1 MSAPTPVTDAT
12 FQAEVLDADLP
23 VVVDIWA
30 TWCGPCKQIAP
41 LLDQLAAEYDG
52 RIKIVKLDADQ
63 NPETVVAAGVTS
75 IPTLG
80 FYKNGV
86 RNDILIGAH
95 PKPAIAEKM
104 EALLA

>member
-1 MSAPTPVTDAT
+1 MSTLTSVTDAT
-12 FQAEVLDADLP
+12 FQAEVLDSEIP

-30 TWCGPCKQIAP
+30 TWCGPCRQVAP
-41 LLDQLAAEYDG
+41 LLEQLAAEYDG
-52 RIKIVKLDADQ
+52 RVKIVKVDADQ

-80 FYKNGV
+80 FYRDGV
-86 RNDILIGAH
+86 RTDVLIGAH
-95 PKPAIAEKM
+95 PKPVMTEKL

>member
-1 MSAPTPVTDAT
+1 MRSPASVTDAT
-12 FQAEVLDADLP
+12 FQTEVLDADLP

-41 LLDQLAAEYDG
+41 LLEQLAVEYDG

-63 NPETVVAAGVTS
+63 NPAAVVAAGVTS
-75 IPTLG
+75 IPTLS

-95 PKPAIAEKM
+95 PKTVITEKM

>member
-1 MSAPTPVTDAT
+1 MTAPAPVTDST

-95 PKPAIAEKM
+95 PKPVIAEKM

>member
-12 FQAEVLDADLP
+12 FQTEVLDADLP

-30 TWCGPCKQIAP
+30 TWCGPCKQVAP

-63 NPETVVAAGVTS
+63 NPATVTAIGVTS
-75 IPTLG
+75 IPTLV
-80 FYKNGV
+80 FYNQGARV
-86 RNDILIGAH
+86 DMLIGAH
-95 PKPAIAEKM
+95 AKPVIAEKM

>member
-1 MSAPTPVTDAT
+1 MSAPEPVTDST

-86 RNDILIGAH
+86 RNDFLIGAH
-95 PKPAIAEKM
+95 PKPVIAEKM